1 MSKKTTTK
9 KTTTKNPPAT
19 KPTGKPRNRTPAE
32 VGMSALDA
40 AAKVLGESGEPM
52 NAKALIA
59 AMQEKGY
66 WSSPAGKTPW
76 ATLYAAM
83 LREINDK
90 GASAR
95 FRRVDKG
102 LFALRVKKGNH

>member
-9 KTTTKNPPAT
+9 KAATKKPAVT
-19 KPTGKPRNRTPAE
+19 KPTAKARPRVVAE
-32 VGMSALDA
+32 TGMSALDA
-40 AAKVLGESGEPM
+40 AAKVLAESGEPM
-52 NAKALIA
+52 NSKALIT

-66 WSSPAGKTPW
+66 WSTPAGKTPW

-102 LFALRVKKGNH
+102 LFARRVKKG

>member
-1 MSKKTTTK
+1 MSKKTTMKKAGTK
-9 KTTTKNPPAT
+9 KPAVV
-19 KPTGKPRNRTPAE
+19 KAPAKSRVKAPVE
-32 VGMSALDA
+32 AGMSALDA
-40 AAKVLGESGEPM
+40 AAKVLSETGKPM

-59 AMQEKGY
+59 AMKEKGY
-66 WSSPAGKTPW
+66 WSSPTGKTPW

-102 LFALRVKKGNH
+102 LFALRATKGNL